1 MYDYESM
8 SMTMSTGRGVGAGA
22 EICLE
27 LEPEQEIS
35 KMGGSGN
42 PGYNTRYK
50 TDPGSLRETILSLE
64 VSPCLYRECKTKTNP

>member
-8 SMTMSTGRGVGAGA
+8 SMTMSMSTGRGVGAGA

-42 PGYNTRYK
+42 PDLK
-50 TDPGSLRETILSLE
+50 PE
-64 VSPCLYRECKTKTNP
+64 VSLPQSFVNPMFILVFFFI